1 MVLERFELAP
11 NVRMT
16 GTPHSP
22 GTREYLA
29 CERGTMEL
37 MASGERFV
45 LAAGDVVVFRGDQ
58 KHGYANVGTGTAV
71 GYSVVVLRPVPA

>member
-1 MVLERFELAP
+1 MSGDPALSDSSLPASSAIALLEVQ
-11 NVRMT
+11 N
-16 GTPHSP
+16 
-22 GTREYLA
+22 LA

-37 MASGERFV
+37 SASGERFL

-58 KHGYANVGTGTAV
+58 KHGYANVGAGTAV